1 MSKALVKK
9 IRKSDKLKQ
18 SKMAYLLYNGSTS
31 IPSLQVERRSENEKK
46 AMNEWT
52 RDRVIYL

>member
-1 MSKALVKK
+1 
-9 IRKSDKLKQ
+9 
-18 SKMAYLLYNGSTS
+18 MAYLLYNGSTS